1 MGNILRPN
9 SAMISVSIFI
19 CLCLIGQSAA
29 SLPDTADPLSKVK
42 EFHSN
47 FITHDQQSMPSLVQP
62 QLSDKG
68 AQEPGLETFPPD
80 LMPHSLP
87 VNQHIAMDNSHPE
100 QQVQDMY
107 ALNTNMQRDI
117 VFDDTQSGDPT
128 KKGLKNSMDITIN
141 GNGQGQPKGNE
152 WQDGSGSDDMGI
164 ENLVDNA
171 TSSQQHD
178 GPVYSQSQ
186 SGSPAQQRLGNY
198 MNIDVSGINVQ
209 ATNTVEGGS
218 AVATSNIEIKPV
230 QIINCPPEVEEKLK

>member
-1 MGNILRPN
+1 MGNILRPTGV
-9 SAMISVSIFI
+9 MICVSISI

-29 SLPDTADPLSKVK
+29 TLPDTSDPLNSVK

-47 FITHDQQSMPSLVQP
+47 FISHDQQSMRSLGQS

-80 LMPHSLP
+80 LMPHSSP
-87 VNQHIAMDNSHPE
+87 VKQHIAMDNSHPE
-100 QQVQDMY
+100 QQVQNMY
-107 ALNTNMQRDI
+107 ALNTNMQRD
-117 VFDDTQSGDPT
+117 VVYDDTQSGDPT
-128 KKGLKNSMDITIN
+128 QKGLKNSMDITID
-141 GNGQGQPKGNE
+141 GNGQRQPKSNE
-152 WQDGSGSDDMGI
+152 WLDGSSDDMGI
-164 ENLVDNA
+164 ENRVDNA
-171 TSSQQHD
+171 ISSQQHD
-178 GPVYSQSQ
+178 GPVTYQSR

-230 QIINCPPEVEEKLK
+230 QIINCPPEVDEKLK

>member
-1 MGNILRPN
+1 MENVLRPTGV
-9 SAMISVSIFI
+9 MICVSIFI
-19 CLCLIGQSAA
+19 GLCLIGQSAA
-29 SLPDTADPLSKVK
+29 TLSDTTDPLNRVK

-47 FITHDQQSMPSLVQP
+47 FINHDQKSMSSLV
-62 QLSDKG
+62 
-68 AQEPGLETFPPD
+68 TFPPD

-87 VNQHIAMDNSHPE
+87 VNQHIVMDNSHPE
-100 QQVQDMY
+100 QPVQNMY
-107 ALNTNMQRDI
+107 ALNTNMQRD
-117 VFDDTQSGDPT
+117 VVYDDTQSGDPT
-128 KKGLKNSMDITIN
+128 QKGLKNSMDIAIN
-141 GNGQGQPKGNE
+141 GNGQGQPKSNGLL
-152 WQDGSGSDDMGI
+152 DGSFDDMGI

-178 GPVYSQSQ
+178 GPVYYQSR

-230 QIINCPPEVEEKLK
+230 QIINCPPEVDEKLK

>member
-1 MGNILRPN
+1 MENVLRPTGV
-9 SAMISVSIFI
+9 MICVSISI

-29 SLPDTADPLSKVK
+29 TLLDTANPLNSVE

-47 FITHDQQSMPSLVQP
+47 FISHDQQSMPSLGQS

-80 LMPHSLP
+80 LMPHSSP
-87 VNQHIAMDNSHPE
+87 MKQHIAMDNSHPE
-100 QQVQDMY
+100 LQVQDIH
-107 ALNTNMQRDI
+107 ALNTNMRRD
-117 VFDDTQSGDPT
+117 VVYDDTQSGDPT
-128 KKGLKNSMDITIN
+128 QKGLSNSKNIMIN
-141 GNGQGQPKGNE
+141 GNGQGQPKSNE
-152 WQDGSGSDDMGI
+152 WLDGSTDDMGI

-171 TSSQQHD
+171 ISSQQHD
-178 GPVYSQSQ
+178 GPVTYQSR
-186 SGSPAQQRLGNY
+186 SGSLAQQRLGNY